1 MKRIVLYTATAFIA
15 GLFTSGLTLA
25 AGESYSGSEP
35 SAVEERH
42 PDVLEK
48 DETGVVGS
56 VTSYQLNEEQISEMQ
71 QILQDAG
78 YDVAISGEL
87 DSDTVSA
94 LEEFQR
100 SEGLAVTGEP
110 DENTLRSL
118 APTAEEQEFFG
129 LSPEFGEE
137 ESTIEG
143 EESLEERE
151 TLEQPME
158 EPIQENPRAID

>member
-15 GLFTSGLTLA
+15 GLLSAGLALA
-25 AGESYSGSEP
+25 AGESYSGSERGI
-35 SAVEERH
+35 VEERH
-42 PDVLEK
+42 TDVP
-48 DETGVVGS
+48 ETGVTGS
-56 VTSYQLNEEQISEMQ
+56 VTSFLLNEEQISEMQ

-94 LEEFQR
+94 IEEFQR